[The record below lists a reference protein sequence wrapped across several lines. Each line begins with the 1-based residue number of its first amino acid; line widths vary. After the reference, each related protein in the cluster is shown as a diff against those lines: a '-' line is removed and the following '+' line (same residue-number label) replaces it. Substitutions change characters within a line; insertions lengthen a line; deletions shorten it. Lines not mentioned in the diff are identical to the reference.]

1 MYNVYLL
8 ESLVEHNKRYV
19 GFTTKTAEERLK
31 QHNAGQSI
39 HTNKHKPWRCVVSIA
54 FEDKNKAEAFEV
66 YLKHGSGH
74 AFANKHF
81 W

>member
-1 MYNVYLL
+1 MYHVYLL
-8 ESLVEHNKRYV
+8 ESLVDPDKRYV
-19 GFTTKTAEERLK
+19 GFTTKTVDERLK
-31 QHNAGQSI
+31 QHNSGQSI
-39 HTNKHKPWRCVVSIA
+39 HTNKHRPWKCLVSIT
-54 FEDKNKAEAFEV
+54 FENKDKAEAFET